1 VISLAQV
8 VEDDFAASRR
18 VFETILRGMEDDEA
32 RSLTHSDLEEYL
44 LEKGP
49 ELMRQLV
56 QEYLARRAREEPRL
70 DVVRDAEG
78 VERGSVE
85 NGHQRA

>member
-1 VISLAQV
+1 MISLARV
-8 VEDDFAASRR
+8 VKDDFAASRR

-56 QEYLARRAREEPRL
+56 QDYLDRRAGKNPGWTWSGTPREW
-70 DVVRDAEG
+70 
-78 VERGSVE
+78 
-85 NGHQRA
+85 NGAASRMDISGP